1 VFATVALHDTDAV
14 PEPETVL
21 GVIAPQVSPLGAES
35 VRVTVPV
42 NPFNSVMVIVEVA
55 EEPTSSPAGVA
66 LIEKSA
72 VKLNVKVAVAV

>member
-1 VFATVALHDTDAV
+1 
-14 PEPETVL
+14 VL